1 MKCFYIVGGI
11 KMEHIDQIT
20 NAAVNGNREELKI
33 LLDKEPSLLNAFNS
47 DGWTPLHLACYF
59 GQVDSAKLLLS
70 LGADIHV
77 KAKNP
82 NENMPLHA
90 AVANKQIHAVDLL
103 LNNGADVNAKQSG
116 GWTSL
121 HEASLLGD
129 ERMVKLLIENG
140 ADIEIKKDDGK
151 TPLEVGKE
159 KQQETVVSLLT
170 QYLHK

>member
-1 MKCFYIVGGI
+1 
-11 KMEHIDQIT
+11 MEYIDQIT
-20 NAAVNGNREELKI
+20 NAAVNGESEEI
-33 LLDKEPSLLNAFNS
+33 RDLLNKEPSLLNAFNS

-70 LGADIHV
+70 LGADLHA

-90 AVANKQIHAVDLL
+90 AVANKQIQAVDLL
-103 LNNGADVNAKQSG
+103 LTKGADVNAKQSG

-129 ERMVKLLIENG
+129 ENMIKLLIEKG
-140 ADIEIKKDDGK
+140 ADIEIQKDDGK
-151 TPLEVGKE
+151 TPLEVAVE
-159 KQQETVVSLLT
+159 KKQDSAVHLLT
-170 QYLHK
+170 QYLNNKA